1 MMTTDAITATSGGRS
16 RGGDGAVRLCGGL
29 VGLVLLGCDD
39 PEPRV
44 PAPDRA
50 GFAATVYPVLLRDCG
65 FPACHGDA
73 RRPLFTPG
81 PGRTRLA
88 AEVALLD
95 PATPAEVDRAYDRAR
110 ALLLREHDEPPPLL
124 HKPTADAAHRGR
136 DADGR
141 NVYEDPAAPGLQ
153 ALTAWAEG
161 AAR

>member
-16 RGGDGAVRLCGGL
+16 RGGDGAVRLWGGL
-29 VGLVLLGCDD
+29 VGLVLLGSDD

-110 ALLLREHDEPPPLL
+110 ALLLRDPAAPPPRR
-124 HKPTADAAHRGR
+124 PTPPGPAPPRGGTAH
-136 DADGR
+136 GR
-141 NVYEDPAAPGLQ
+141 NACEDPAAPGLQ
-153 ALTAWAEG
+153 APTAWAEG